1 MTSVVSNK
9 VEATRHWRAE
19 AVEISRNEQ
28 RMFVKHIG
36 RVSQSPMKL
45 KILKKLNYTHR
56 GDKNPSTFNSSHSD
70 VISSGEHALKRNAVK
85 SVVNI
90 KPGHA
95 EPVQVESRGFLS
107 ELNSVLEKR
116 NKNNTLHESQRN
128 NKNLNKVGDKQQRIL
143 DEISREKEKYRDEAG
158 IREAKDKQ
166 EEARVKRAQDAEDKA
181 KKEAMTAAKLA
192 LEEKDSQAKAFYANL
207 KFDGNGAPVPP
218 PPPPLPTF
226 SAPQN
231 NLPKVVTV
239 KISQSKNTDSIARNK
254 SVIDELKSRLNNGK
268 DSAILSKNE
277 RGISKRFLADI
288 EDAKKQYKEE
298 SHASKEKLTEILEN
312 LRKVN
317 ALKEKEKEQQ
327 EMKAPK
333 VEVKVVEHKLDDK
346 GIPLPP
352 PPPPPPL
359 MPKT

>member
-28 RMFVKHIG
+28 RIFFKNID

-45 KILKKLNYTHR
+45 KGSNQVNNPPQ
-56 GDKNPSTFNSSHSD
+56 GDKYSSAINNSHSD
-70 VISSGEHALKRNAVK
+70 VIGSCEHALKRNAVK

-90 KPGHA
+90 KPGQA
-95 EPVQVESRGFLS
+95 ESVQVESREFLS

-116 NKNNTLHESQRN
+116 SKNNTLHESQRN

-166 EEARVKRAQDAEDKA
+166 EEARVKMAQGAEDKA
-181 KKEAMTAAKLA
+181 KKEALTAAKLA
-192 LEEKDSQAKAFYANL
+192 LEEKASQAKAFYANL

-218 PPPPLPTF
+218 PPPPPTF

-231 NLPKVVTV
+231 NLPKVATV

-254 SVIDELKSRLNNGK
+254 SVIDELKLRLNKGK

-277 RGISKRFLADI
+277 RGISKKFLADI

-298 SHASKEKLTEILEN
+298 RHASKEKLTEILDN

-317 ALKEKEKEQQ
+317 ALKEKEKEPL

-352 PPPPPPL
+352 PPPPPL
-359 MPKT
+359 MPKA